1 VMSKMTDLTI
11 RAWSLLTCSQR
22 PRSLRQFARDLR
34 TDDRGSVS
42 TDTVI
47 VIAIIV
53 VIAVGIGALLTSK
66 IMGKAASIQF

>member
-1 VMSKMTDLTI
+1 VMSKMTNLSL
-11 RAWSLLTCSQR
+11 RAWSLLTCGQR
-22 PRSLRQFARDLR
+22 PRSLRQLARDLR

-47 VIAIIV
+47 IIAIVV